1 MLRSYHELSEC
12 RETAAAAA
20 DSHELSR
27 GVHPVRGVSET
38 FPPVGASA
46 SGILQ
51 PILVVCVL
59 KTLML
64 ERTTRVH
71 DGRKACVLGD
81 RYTQVIITLCQK

>member
-1 MLRSYHELSEC
+1 MLLSYRELSEC

-20 DSHELSR
+20 NSHELSR

-64 ERTTRVH
+64 ERTTRVD
-71 DGRKACVLGD
+71 DGKIAYAYWETVTRK
-81 RYTQVIITLCQK
+81 